1 MKKKLLILCCLIY
14 TLSSYSQFTA
24 VPDPNFENY
33 LEQHG
38 MGDGV
43 SGNGLVLTS
52 NINTVTE
59 LLVNALNIS
68 DLTGIEDFIA
78 LERLGCAFNNLTTL
92 DLSNNH
98 QLIEM
103 GCTANSLTS
112 LNITQSPNLEILY
125 CDENFLTELD
135 LTQNPNLVEVYCD
148 WNMLTGLDIT
158 QNPDLFLLWCD
169 HNFIEGFFD
178 TSQNIELN
186 YFTCLDNNI
195 TGFNLTQNINL
206 ETFGAPSN
214 PIQELD
220 VRNGNNEIMQTFDVT
235 DSDGLKCILV
245 DDASANYLEDWLK
258 DPYTTFVNNQQECD
272 ALGVAD
278 IESQNFTIY
287 PNPASKEVFLRLKNN
302 VDDSL
307 VVTITNSHG
316 QVLERK
322 KQFENTAV
330 ITLDITSYAA
340 GIYFVILKAGNN
352 TIIEKLVVQ

>member
-1 MKKKLLILCCLIY
+1 MKKKLLIFCCLMY
-14 TLSSYSQFTA
+14 SVSSYSQFTA

-43 SGNGLVLTS
+43 SGNGRVLTS

-103 GCTANSLTS
+103 GCTSNSLIS
-112 LNITQSPNLEILY
+112 LNITQSPSLEILY

-135 LTQNPNLVEVYCD
+135 LTQNPSLVEVYCD
-148 WNMLTGLDIT
+148 WNMLTALDIT
-158 QNPDLFLLWCD
+158 QNSNLFLIWCD

-195 TGFNLTQNINL
+195 TGFNLSQNINL

-220 VRNGNNEIMQTFDVT
+220 VRNGNNENMQTFDVS
-235 DSDGLKCILV
+235 DSEGLKCILV
-245 DDASANYLEDWLK
+245 DDTNATYLEDWLK
-258 DPYTTFVNNQQECD
+258 DSGTTFVNNQQECD
-272 ALGVAD
+272 ALGGAD
-278 IESQNFTIY
+278 IASQSFIIY
-287 PNPASKEVFLRLKNN
+287 PNPASNEVFLNLPNKGFNG
-302 VDDSL
+302 L
-307 VVTITNSHG
+307 VTISNNLG
-316 QVLERK
+316 QVLEK
-322 KQFENTAV
+322 NEPSEKEALIV
-330 ITLDITSYAA
+330 LDVSGYSR
-340 GIYFVILKAGNN
+340 GIYFI
-352 TIIEKLVVQ
+352 TIRSGSEMTTKKLVLQ